1 MLFLNTPPAFSQLNS
16 FFPYLLSPPVP
27 YPSFKHC
34 PPVPCGMPCPLP
46 TSVASCGAHPSASDK
61 HRLWWPVI
69 LTAPGRLAGDSP
81 VRAFQEPASSPLPFT
96 ALSAVLPL
104 GALWPISGSTYNFS
118 WSEFLSFLT
127 VHREMFGATLVAAV
141 LGKCSSKYITF
152 FLHRQGEALRK
163 TSHMETG
170 GRGERCP
177 RLVMEKVDVSGG
189 FSTLI

>member
-127 VHREMFGATLVAAV
+127 VHREMFGATLVASARKV
-141 LGKCSSKYITF
+141 QFKVHDFLSAQTRRGSQKNKPHGNWWQRRKMPTPCYGKSRRF
-152 FLHRQGEALRK
+152 WRF
-163 TSHMETG
+163 
-170 GRGERCP
+170 
-177 RLVMEKVDVSGG
+177 
-189 FSTLI
+189 